1 MPRGCGY
8 HCRAVFLLYLS
19 MKSPYKDY
27 PSIESAS
34 VQERIDSMRHEI
46 LILLKSSTI
55 TINEAEDIIPDC
67 ILEEQFEVVEAIK
80 LAVIE
85 FKK

>member
-1 MPRGCGY
+1 
-8 HCRAVFLLYLS
+8 

-27 PSIESAS
+27 PAIESAS

-55 TINEAEDIIPDC
+55 TINEAEEIIPDC